1 MHSTL
6 CYILPVLHCLRGDAF
21 VSSVTGRIAAKR
33 QTAGIKFTHSSQD
46 KNQVFHPT
54 GATRCIDSRQIW
66 FSRQAPGSA
75 WLCNIS
81 HQSAASV
88 FVINTVYCLFIKKK
102 FEGVT
107 APVFVEGG
115 GGACAMAQWHNG
127 QSKPVSRSRHFSTL
141 NISESTLDIAMITI
155 EHQ

>member
-1 MHSTL
+1 ML
-6 CYILPVLHCLRGDAF
+6 LFLVLP
-21 VSSVTGRIAAKR
+21 
-33 QTAGIKFTHSSQD
+33 AGLPQIGKLLVITHSSQA

-88 FVINTVYCLFIKKK
+88 FVINTVYCLFIKKISK
-102 FEGVT
+102 GSG

-115 GGACAMAQWHNG
+115 GAPVPWHNG
-127 QSKPVSRSRHFSTL
+127 IMASPSLFQGHDIFRH
-141 NISESTLDIAMITI
+141 
-155 EHQ
+155 